1 MDLYARQYGTAEIFV
16 LLIAAAALTS
26 VFTIVPSRMF
36 VEVIVPVAILV
47 PTMAAAALISALTI
61 PPVRVSLEYA
71 MAAAALTSALTTLP
85 LVLRR

>member
-1 MDLYARQYGTAEIFV
+1 VE
-16 LLIAAAALTS
+16 LIAAAALIS
-26 VFTIVPSRMF
+26 ALRMVPSKMF
-36 VEVIVPVAILV
+36 VEVIVPVAIFV